1 MSIWGL
7 VPARGG
13 SKSIPYKNLAPVNGI
28 PLLDYGVRAAQ
39 AAGCLDRIVCSTD
52 DERIAERARHLGI
65 EVDRRPDHLATDE
78 AAVADVARDFL
89 LRQTEAERP
98 EIIVLVQ
105 PTSPFLLPEH
115 VKLLADRLRTDLA
128 ANSAQTV
135 TPVPH
140 NHHAWNQRVLEDG
153 HVRFQFE
160 AEREVAYNK
169 QKKPKLYVF
178 GNLVA
183 VRSRALLAGQAF
195 FAKPSIACEIPW
207 PYDLDLDSPADL
219 ALAEAMIAA
228 QLVELHHLKAG
239 SFT

>member
-1 MSIWGL
+1 MKVWGL

-13 SKSIPYKNLAPVNGI
+13 SKSIPYKNLVLVAGV

-39 AAGCLDRIVCSTD
+39 ASQALDRIFCSTD
-52 DERIAERARHLGI
+52 DDKIASRALHLGI

-89 LRQTEAERP
+89 NRLPENERP
-98 EIIVLVQ
+98 EIIVLIQ

-115 VKLLADRLRTDLA
+115 VRRVTERLANDPA

-140 NHHAWNQRVLEDG
+140 NHHAWNQRVVEDA

-160 AEREVAYNK
+160 VERETAYNK
-169 QKKPKLYVF
+169 QKKPKLFVF

-183 VRSRALLAGQAF
+183 VRSSALLAGQAF
-195 FAKPSIACEIPW
+195 FAKPSLSVEIAW
-207 PYDLDLDSPADL
+207 PYDLDLDSPQDL
-219 ALAEAMIAA
+219 ALAEALLLAK
-228 QLVELHHLKAG
+228 LVTIPHII
-239 SFT
+239 S